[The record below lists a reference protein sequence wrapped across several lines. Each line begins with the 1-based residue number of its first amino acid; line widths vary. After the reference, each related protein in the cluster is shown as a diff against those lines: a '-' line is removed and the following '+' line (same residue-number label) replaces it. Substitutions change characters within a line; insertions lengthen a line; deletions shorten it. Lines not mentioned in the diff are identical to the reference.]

1 MGSLGLPEIA
11 FILVLALLIF
21 GPKKLPEIGRTLG
34 KGVSEFRRAT
44 DELKRSI
51 NTELA
56 LDETPTPPVLRTRR
70 LEDPVEPATVAAPAL
85 AATPAMGQMPELPAA
100 YPPAAPVERHEV
112 PAAPYTAPY
121 EAPAQT
127 QARTGMTSFPQPVHT
142 VPEIAEV
149 AEIPQPAVAAES
161 ANAGD
166 LTGGA
171 PAAPAPAVSPEL
183 PEPPR

>member
-70 LEDPVEPATVAAPAL
+70 LEEPVEPVAVAAAGATPAL
-85 AATPAMGQMPELPAA
+85 AEMPSV
-100 YPPAAPVERHEV
+100 APVEHHEV
-112 PAAPYTAPY
+112 PAASYAAPY

-127 QARTGMTSFPQPVHT
+127 QARTGMTSFPPPVHAVPGT
-142 VPEIAEV
+142 VPEAAEV
-149 AEIPQPAVAAES
+149 TEPAVAAEAANS
-161 ANAGD
+161 AE
-166 LTGGA
+166 LTGAA
-171 PAAPAPAVSPEL
+171 PAAPAPQVSPEL
-183 PEPPR
+183 PEPR